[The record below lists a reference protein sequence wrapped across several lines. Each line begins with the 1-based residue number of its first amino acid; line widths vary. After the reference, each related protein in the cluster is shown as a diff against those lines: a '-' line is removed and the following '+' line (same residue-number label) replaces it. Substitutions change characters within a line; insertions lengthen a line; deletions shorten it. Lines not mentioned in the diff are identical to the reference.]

1 MKNTRVLIIE
11 DERPAAERLSELI
24 LKTDPGME
32 ILGILSSVKK
42 SVEWL
47 KTHPAPG
54 LVFMDIQL
62 ADGLSFEIFG
72 RTNLTSPVIFTTAY
86 DEYALR
92 AFKVNSID
100 YLLKPVDPAEL
111 RAALQKYHE
120 RYDRPEAG
128 QGAID
133 TAVFENILQA
143 LTDQYKQRFAV
154 KVGEHIR
161 SLPVEEILYFYSYD
175 KATFLHTAGNKNYV
189 VDYTL
194 EQLEVLLDPRRF
206 FRINRKYILS
216 FASIK
221 DIVSWSN
228 SRLRIELVH
237 GDDTDA
243 IVSREKVNSFRKWLD
258 R

>member
-11 DERPAAERLSELI
+11 DERPAADRLSELI
-24 LKTDPGME
+24 RKADPAME
-32 ILGILSSVKK
+32 IAGILNSVKK
-42 SVEWL
+42 SVEWI
-47 KTHPAPG
+47 KAHPAPD

-72 RTNLTSPVIFTTAY
+72 LTGLTSPVIFTTAY

-100 YLLKPVDPAEL
+100 YLLKPIDPEEL
-111 RAALQKYHE
+111 KAALLKFHE
-120 RYDRPEAG
+120 RYGRAGSRQPGIEAS
-128 QGAID
+128 
-133 TAVFENILQA
+133 VFDNILQA
-143 LTDQYKQRFAV
+143 LTNRYKQRFAV

-161 SLPVEEILYFYSYD
+161 SIPVEDILYFYSFD
-175 KATFLHTAGNKNYV
+175 KATFLHTTGNKNYV
-189 VDYTL
+189 IDYTL
-194 EQLEVLLDPRRF
+194 EQVESLADPRQF

-216 FASIK
+216 FEAIK
-221 DIVSWSN
+221 DIFAWSN
-228 SRLRIELVH
+228 SRLKIELIH
-237 GDDTDA
+237 GDDPDA